1 MQQTVRLLGDLGERY
16 GSEHTYH
23 DLRSPAEAIKL
34 LCINKPEF
42 QKELLEAHTHGIG
55 YTLVQADEYL
65 TYDDLHL
72 PLGKNDLVL
81 TPVVAGSTSGGL
93 TSILVGVGLVAFSIL
108 TAGAGTGFL
117 GLGAGLFGTIGA
129 SGSLAAGGF
138 VLGSAAS
145 VALGTIGAS
154 LILSG
159 TAQLLSP
166 QPVIPTLKGR
176 SSGDRTNS
184 SRPQGVSRAFSG
196 EQSYA
201 FTGPANTVGVGAT
214 VPLVYGKLL
223 IGSHLI
229 SSRVDVTSE
238 SNPTGDFFGETGA
251 SSVTVNGEKPKFKF
265 RSHNGI
271 RTRRY
276 QDSDVKYS
284 GDHKKRPNEEVLFES
299 RNSISFATDVNEFGI
314 NTRRPKNFQVFLEID
329 KGLSRVI
336 GSQTV
341 PAFVTYEIT
350 IKKRNYDGES
360 PVFARTRVTV
370 QGLLKDSQDYKWA
383 HAITYGHSGVEKFET
398 TLDPSIRIIDTDATE
413 GQRLMVR
420 AAGYAFF
427 EDKDQNDTEN
437 LSDS

>member
-81 TPVVAGSTSGGL
+81 TPVVAGSFSGGGGGFF
-93 TSILVGVGLVAFSIL
+93 SILAGVGLVAFSIL
-108 TAGAGTGFL
+108 TAGAGVGFL
-117 GLGAGLFGTIGA
+117 GLGAGLTAGA
-129 SGSLAAGGF
+129 F
-138 VLGSAAS
+138 TLGSAAS
-145 VALGTIGAS
+145 VALGTIGAG

-238 SNPTGDFFGETGA
+238 SSPTGDFFGATGA
-251 SSVTVNGEKPKFKF
+251 TSVTVNGEQPKFKF
-265 RSHNGI
+265 RSHNGT

-276 QDSDVKYS
+276 TDSDVKYA
-284 GDHKKRPNEEVLFES
+284 GEYKKRPNREVLFES
-299 RNSISFATDVNEFGI
+299 RDSHSFAKDHKEFGI

-329 KGLSRVI
+329 NGLSRVI

-360 PVFARTRVTV
+360 PVFGRVRATI
-370 QGLLKDSQDYKWA
+370 QGLLKDSQSYKWA
-383 HAITYGHSGVEKFET
+383 HAITYGHSGAEDDDT
-398 TLDPSIRIIDTDATE
+398 TLDPTIRIIDTDATE
-413 GQRLMVR
+413 GQRLVVR

-427 EDKDQNDTEN
+427 EDKAQNDTEN

>member
-108 TAGAGTGFL
+108 TAGVGTGFL
-117 GLGAGLFGTIGA
+117 GLGAGLTAGTFTLGA
-129 SGSLAAGGF
+129 T
-138 VLGSAAS
+138 AS

-201 FTGPANTVGVGAT
+201 FSGPANTVGVGAT

-238 SNPTGDFFGETGA
+238 SSPTGDFFGTTGE

-265 RSHNGI
+265 RSHNGT

-299 RNSISFATDVNEFGI
+299 RNSISFAQDLAEFGI

-350 IKKRNYDGES
+350 IKKRNYSGES
-360 PVFARTRVTV
+360 PIFARTRVTV
-370 QGLLKDSQDYKWA
+370 QGLLKGSQDYKWA
-383 HAITYGHSGVEKFET
+383 HAITYGHSGAEDDDT

-437 LSDS
+437 LGDS